1 MHSQMYQTYM
11 KEITKKILLISYILG
26 LTLVPAFAFAEEV
39 VKKDLPE
46 EASATAT
53 TKVEV
58 VATSTSKE
66 EVATTTKA
74 TTTTATVK
82 KEVKKIPL
90 AQRKTCEI
98 FVDLDDKVGGLEKVS
113 TSAQEKLSNLSVTL
127 ESEIEKRDN
136 FVSSLKSL
144 FSLKRSDVDILS
156 EAKSEVGKAQVFYK
170 VLDEKI
176 AVKRDYVKDSKCE
189 EIVRKE
195 LVSNYT
201 ETEVLEKNEDKFRK
215 DLTKKLKEKMQ
226 VIVTQ
231 VSVEKEKTN
240 QK

>member
-1 MHSQMYQTYM
+1 M

-26 LTLVPAFAFAEEV
+26 LTLVPAFAFAEDA
-39 VKKDLPE
+39 VKALPE

-53 TKVEV
+53 SKVEV

-66 EVATTTKA
+66 EVGTTTAATTTA
-74 TTTTATVK
+74 ATVK
-82 KEVKKIPL
+82 KEAKKIPL

-98 FVDLDDKVGGLEKVS
+98 YVDLDDKVLGLEKVS

-127 ESEIEKRDN
+127 ENEIDKRDS
-136 FVSSLKSL
+136 FVASLRSL
-144 FSLKRSDVDILS
+144 FSLKKSDVDILS
-156 EAKSEVGKAQVFYK
+156 EAKDEVGQAQVFYK
-170 VLDEKI
+170 VLDEKL
-176 AVKRDYVKDSKCE
+176 AVKHGYVKDNNCE
-189 EIVRKE
+189 KVVRKE
-195 LVSNYT
+195 LISHYT

-226 VIVTQ
+226 VIVAQ

>member
-1 MHSQMYQTYM
+1 MYQTYM

-39 VKKDLPE
+39 AKNDLPE
-46 EASATAT
+46 EASATVIS
-53 TKVEV
+53 KVEV
-58 VATSTSKE
+58 IANSTSKE
-66 EVATTTKA
+66 GVATTTKA
-74 TTTTATVK
+74 TTATVK
-82 KEVKKIPL
+82 KEAKKIPL

-98 FVDLDDKVGGLEKVS
+98 FVDLDDKVGNLEKVS
-113 TSAQEKLSNLSVTL
+113 NTAQDKLFSLSVTL
-127 ESEIEKRDN
+127 EEEIGKRDN
-136 FVSSLKSL
+136 FVSSIKSL

-156 EAKSEVGKAQVFYK
+156 EAKDEVGKAQTFYK

-176 AVKRDYVKDSKCE
+176 AVKREYVKDNSCE

-195 LVSNYT
+195 LVSNYN

-226 VIVTQ
+226 VIVEQ

>member
-1 MHSQMYQTYM
+1 M

-39 VKKDLPE
+39 AKNDLPE
-46 EASATAT
+46 EASATVIS
-53 TKVEV
+53 KVEV
-58 VATSTSKE
+58 IANSTSKE
-66 EVATTTKA
+66 GVATTTKA
-74 TTTTATVK
+74 TTATVK
-82 KEVKKIPL
+82 KEAKKIPL

-98 FVDLDDKVGGLEKVS
+98 FVDLDDKVGNLEKVS
-113 TSAQEKLSNLSVTL
+113 NTAQDKLFSLSVTL
-127 ESEIEKRDN
+127 EEEIGKRDN
-136 FVSSLKSL
+136 FVSSIKSL

-156 EAKSEVGKAQVFYK
+156 EAKDEVGKAQTFYK

-176 AVKRDYVKDSKCE
+176 AVKREYVKDNSCE

-195 LVSNYT
+195 LVSNYN

-226 VIVTQ
+226 VIVEQ